1 MKRTVEADD
10 KRMLNGLVD
19 VSVRVC
25 VCVYMSFVSAY

>member
-19 VSVRVC
+19 VSVCVC